1 MPEQEDE
8 AVKPE
13 TKSEEG
19 GEKLTERLNMFLTP
33 SQVEAINDF
42 RFNNRIGT
50 LSEAVRQ
57 LIKLGLEHSEE
68 GNTHA

>member
-1 MPEQEDE
+1 MARPKLGDSETVRFQMKITADE
-8 AVKPE
+8 I
-13 TKSEEG
+13 
-19 GEKLTERLNMFLTP
+19 N
-33 SQVEAINDF
+33 AINDF
-42 RFNNRIGT
+42 RFSNRIGS

>member
-1 MPEQEDE
+1 VPEQEDE

-13 TKSEEG
+13 TKNEEG
-19 GEKLTERLNMFLTP
+19 GEKLTERLNMFFTP

-42 RFNNRIGT
+42 RFSNRIGS

-57 LIKLGLEHSEE
+57 LIELGLEHSEK
-68 GNTHA
+68 GKSNA